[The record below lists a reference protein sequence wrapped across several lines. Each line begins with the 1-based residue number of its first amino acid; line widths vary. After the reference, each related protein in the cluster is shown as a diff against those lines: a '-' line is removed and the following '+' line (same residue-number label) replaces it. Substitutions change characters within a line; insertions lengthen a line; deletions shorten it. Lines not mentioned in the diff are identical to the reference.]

1 MTTSVADKTPTSEK
15 VWRRHTDPPSL
26 WIGVAISSVA
36 LHLLAFWLMRSYVF
50 KLWFPQQSQAVIPI
64 EFVELSPKAKSV
76 APNPVSITQNSQAT
90 KLSKQVAPIDKSTI
104 KSAVP
109 NIPDRSTIAL
119 ASQKR
124 AIARQRQQQL
134 AEQQRQQQFTEQQR
148 QKQLAE
154 QQRQQL
160 AEQQRQKQLAEQQR
174 QQQLAE
180 QQRQQQL
187 AEQQRQQQLAEQ
199 QRQQQL
205 AEQQRQEEPVGEKL
219 SPPKSQSQG
228 GLFALWIPVSEEEQ
242 RAIMR
247 EPLPKELKLAEHIGS
262 NEKEV
267 DSLYVNSNLELP
279 AVEFLVSLIIDKTGK
294 FMEAK
299 VIDPSIP
306 AADKS
311 KYEQFANDVFQGE
324 KFQPAHYIDG
334 STPPELSNRFVR
346 LKIERR

>member
-50 KLWFPQQSQAVIPI
+50 KLWFPQQSQAVVPI
-64 EFVELSPKAKSV
+64 EFVEISPKAKSV

-104 KSAVP
+104 KPAVF

-134 AEQQRQQQFTEQQR
+134 AEQQRQQLAEQQRQQQFTEQQR
-148 QKQLAE
+148 QK
-154 QQRQQL
+154 
-160 AEQQRQKQLAEQQR
+160 
-174 QQQLAE
+174 QLAE